1 MRYPFVFIAL
11 LFWITLFS
19 QNTFACECSWN
30 DQNMS
35 KEKVKDV
42 YLKEPQGAIF
52 KGKVIELKEE
62 SIDWNGEESTVR
74 KITIEVEKYW
84 FGVNKRQVIIYTK
97 KFGCGISNFEK
108 GKVYFFVSHVENGKL
123 VTTVC
128 DYMFQE
134 YFTESEFSVILG
146 KAKTFKKTR

>member
-30 DQNMS
+30 DQNTS

-52 KGKVIELKEE
+52 RGKIIELKEE

-84 FGVNKRQVIIYTK
+84 FGVNKRQVIILSL
-97 KFGCGISNFEK
+97 I
-108 GKVYFFVSHVENGKL
+108 H
-123 VTTVC
+123 
-128 DYMFQE
+128 
-134 YFTESEFSVILG
+134 I
-146 KAKTFKKTR
+146 